1 VKYAFGPFGEGG
13 YDSGAMVDSPPAQR
27 SAHPSIEQEEL
38 RGISRTVAEIE
49 WLLLILV
56 LVYVI
61 VGRPLPDIEPAL
73 SMALFFYAAFV
84 MSFRYTNFYRRETR
98 WKICVETLAMIV
110 FITWALWFTGGAA
123 SPLLNAYLLVV
134 ITAALTLGKFIT
146 LVHVALIGAC
156 LLVLD
161 SMVGGKD
168 LVRLAYLGGFGA
180 QLAPVILVA
189 YITTM
194 FSADI
199 RYGLNRAK
207 LLSETDEL
215 SGLYNMRGFVV
226 IANRLFAQAQRYA
239 RSASFLMVDSD
250 SLKQVNDTYG
260 HEAGNRLLQHVVKA
274 MQGHLRATDVPARY
288 GGDEFIIMLPDTPA
302 RGALEVAERIRNA
315 VESTP
320 FATEAGRAPC
330 TVSIGVASF
339 PQDGRSIES
348 LLARADRALYDAKA
362 AGRNRVVQYNAGM
375 ERTAPPAAE
384 AQIPNST

>member
-1 VKYAFGPFGEGG
+1 MAE
-13 YDSGAMVDSPPAQR
+13 SP
-27 SAHPSIEQEEL
+27 SEHGAHPSIEQEEL

-49 WLLLILV
+49 WLLLIVV

-61 VGRPLPDIEPAL
+61 FGRPLPDIEPAL

-110 FITWALWFTGGAA
+110 FISWALWFTGGVA

-134 ITAALTLGKFIT
+134 ITAALTLGKVVT
-146 LVHVALIGAC
+146 LAHVALIGAC
-156 LLVLD
+156 LLLLD
-161 SMVGGKD
+161 WQVGDKAM
-168 LVRLAYLGGFGA
+168 LRLAYVGGFAA

-199 RYGLNRAK
+199 RYGLSRAK

-215 SGLYNMRGFVV
+215 TGLYNMRGFVV

-239 RSASFLMVDSD
+239 RTASFLMVDSD
-250 SLKQVNDTYG
+250 SLKQVNDSYG

-274 MQGHLRATDVPARY
+274 MRGHLRATDVPARY
-288 GGDEFIIMLPDTPA
+288 GGDEFVVMLPDTPA
-302 RGALEVAERIRNA
+302 RGALEVAERIRSA

-320 FATEAGRAPC
+320 FATEAGRVPC
-330 TVSIGVASF
+330 TVSIGVASY
-339 PQDGRSIES
+339 PVDGRSIES
-348 LLARADRALYDAKA
+348 LLARADRALYEAKA
-362 AGRNRVVQYNAGM
+362 TGRNRVVQHDAAL
-375 ERTAPPAAE
+375 ERPLAPAAG
-384 AQIPNST
+384 AQMPTST